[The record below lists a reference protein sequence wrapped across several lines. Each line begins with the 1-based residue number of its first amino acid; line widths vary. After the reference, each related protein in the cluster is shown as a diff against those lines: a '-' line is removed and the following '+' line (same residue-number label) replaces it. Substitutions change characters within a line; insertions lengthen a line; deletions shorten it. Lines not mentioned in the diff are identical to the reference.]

1 MKLVGPGKQQIYD
14 LAKAKLGEAVN
25 MWLVTPREEWRHLHD
40 GTPHGLLESGCPTFL
55 NAVLE
60 LVEGMPDV

>member
-25 MWLVTPREEWRHLHD
+25 MLLVTPHPDFEGMHD
-40 GTPHGLLESGCPTFL
+40 GTPHGLMESGCPTCL

-60 LVEGMPDV
+60 QVESM